1 MFFFLLLLLLFL
13 TSNKTNERVPSQ
25 QGASTTCN
33 LTYWEL
39 SQQTYLQTLL
49 ASLVVAKGIIQTLQV
64 GGEGVRKDRCGQ
76 KGDIFSFSERG
87 WGGGELV
94 TKIHVTYSRHQFP
107 SDTNNHLYPS
117 KTFRPGTCYFFKI
130 FQPAKIE
137 LKNRY
142 LLRTRSIGCPCF
154 SFTFTLHWINKIPV
168 SARGGGYTWVP
179 WSPLSSQGAKSHSSL
194 VEAKL

>member
-1 MFFFLLLLLLFL
+1 MFLFLLLLLFL
-13 TSNKTNERVPSQ
+13 TSNKTDGRVPSQ
-25 QGASTTCN
+25 EGAYTTCN

-49 ASLVVAKGIIQTLQV
+49 ASLVVAKGHNSDLISGR

-76 KGDIFSFSERG
+76 KSDIFSFSEAAV
-87 WGGGELV
+87 GELV

-107 SDTNNHLYPS
+107 SDTNNHLYPR

-130 FQPAKIE
+130 FQPAKIG

-142 LLRTRSIGCPCF
+142 FLRNRSIGCPCF
-154 SFTFTLHWINKIPV
+154 SFTCTLH
-168 SARGGGYTWVP
+168 
-179 WSPLSSQGAKSHSSL
+179 
-194 VEAKL
+194 